1 MNHLLLLAETAGTV
15 AAAGGLSAEQIT
27 SISGSLTD
35 TVNGVVSTFVSL
47 VPIIAL
53 TTGAIFGIKFVKGRF
68 RKVEKIG

>member
-1 MNHLLLLAETAGTV
+1 MNHLLLLAETAGAT
-15 AAAGGLSAEQIT
+15 AAAGGLTPEQIT
-27 SISGSLTD
+27 SISGDLTN

-53 TTGAIFGIKFVKGRF
+53 TTGAIFGIKFIKSRF